1 MAESCIEPQTNCK
14 PLTYQTAL
22 PKKPTFQVIR
32 ILRYRKLKISKAHSS
47 AKLLRLREQTRQTN
61 PKSTS
66 TLSHKFS
73 CSVSQESESRSGE
86 EAWSSCGRQIPPS
99 TNHPPTHHLTK
110 QPQQWFIIKNC
121 TRAGTSFCSLH
132 FTAPPPSGPLNEKTY
147 NHPVNCIANP
157 NPNPPAPVRNFGCKG
172 KS

>member
-1 MAESCIEPQTNCK
+1 MAESCIGPQTNCK

-73 CSVSQESESRSGE
+73 CSVSQESESWSGE
-86 EAWSSCGRQIPPS
+86 EPWSSCGRQIPPS
-99 TNHPPTHHLTK
+99 TTHPPSYLTAAAVVHHQKL
-110 QPQQWFIIKNC
+110 QPGQDLLLF
-121 TRAGTSFCSLH
+121 TSLH
-132 FTAPPPSGPLNEKTY
+132 CTTAEWTFKRENLQPPRKLYCQPD
-147 NHPVNCIANP
+147 
-157 NPNPPAPVRNFGCKG
+157 PNPPPPVRNFGYQG